1 MQNDLSELK
10 EIFNTIPENP
20 NLKSNNLFSIGTRGF
35 YENPFT
41 EVLSYLLK
49 KKTEYQRR
57 DEFMK
62 ILLADLNDDDFLNS
76 LMANS
81 EVNTQFITSNGKR
94 IDLILYNESNILVFE
109 NKI

>member
-1 MQNDLSELK
+1 MQNDLSQLK
-10 EIFNTIPENP
+10 KIFNTIPENP

-49 KKTEYQRR
+49 KNTGYKRR

-62 ILLADLNDDDFLNS
+62 ILLADLKDEDFLNS
-76 LMANS
+76 LISNS
-81 EVNTQFITSNGKR
+81 KVSTQFITSKGNTS
-94 IDLILYNESNILVFE
+94 I
-109 NKI
+109 